1 MANYHEIFFLGTQPS
16 VDPPNRPKKVK
27 KGVHATNKT
36 ADPTDIQI
44 VIMGLIH
51 LDIKKSKKIPKVGK
65 QKQTDLAN
73 KQCNKNFPN
82 TGKSKKNKA
91 SNTVECPAKTTPRKK
106 GTSCKGPHSDLMFCP
121 NQTQHLPSGRYQ
133 PTPGWPCCQSLST
146 KHWDAKNCN
155 HKGKGSLCPRTK
167 KSNYKA
173 YKGSCIA

>member
-1 MANYHEIFFLGTQPS
+1 MASKISFPEGWFNTYLQTQPS

-73 KQCNKNFPN
+73 KQ
-82 TGKSKKNKA
+82 KNKA
-91 SNTVECPAKTTPRKK
+91 SNTVGCPAKTTPR
-106 GTSCKGPHSDLMFCP
+106 M
-121 NQTQHLPSGRYQ
+121 RV
-133 PTPGWPCCQSLST
+133 PTV
-146 KHWDAKNCN
+146 
-155 HKGKGSLCPRTK
+155 
-167 KSNYKA
+167 KA
-173 YKGSCIA
+173 PIQI

>member
-1 MANYHEIFFLGTQPS
+1 MASKISFPEGWFNTYLQTQPS

-91 SNTVECPAKTTPRKK
+91 SNTVECPAKLLLERRVPAVEA
-106 GTSCKGPHSDLMFCP
+106 PI
-121 NQTQHLPSGRYQ
+121 Q
-133 PTPGWPCCQSLST
+133 
-146 KHWDAKNCN
+146 
-155 HKGKGSLCPRTK
+155 
-167 KSNYKA
+167 
-173 YKGSCIA
+173 I